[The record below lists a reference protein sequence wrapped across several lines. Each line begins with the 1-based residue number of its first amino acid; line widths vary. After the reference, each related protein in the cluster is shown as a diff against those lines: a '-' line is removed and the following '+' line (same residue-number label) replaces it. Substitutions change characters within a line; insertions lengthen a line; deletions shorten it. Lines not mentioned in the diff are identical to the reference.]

1 MLFRSVRG
9 DECMVRVSYLP
20 LQKDLEAEQKDNAAE
35 QERLAGSSLVY
46 GETVQVRVGGGIR
59 GGLGWVI
66 VSEGSGEGEG
76 GDGGCPAARSQCWMA
91 RR

>member
-1 MLFRSVRG
+1 MQAEGCRVRG

-46 GETVQVRVGGGIR
+46 GETVQVRVGGGR
-59 GGLGWVI
+59 
-66 VSEGSGEGEG
+66 
-76 GDGGCPAARSQCWMA
+76 QC
-91 RR
+91 R